1 MRPILTTVSVIF
13 FALTGIAQADVISD
27 RKAGFKGNVAAM
39 KKIQAAIGSGDLA
52 AVREGALEIADW
64 SSRMIDYF
72 PEGSD
77 TGDTKAR
84 AEIWFNFDDFTARA
98 GNAENAALALAS
110 LAEAGHQ
117 DQLMDGLKNL
127 GGTCKA
133 CHSSYKD

>member
-39 KKIQAAIGSGDLA
+39 KKIQAAIGRGDLA

>member
-39 KKIQAAIGSGDLA
+39 KKIQAAIGRGDLA

-84 AEIWFNFDDFTARA
+84 AEIWFNFDDFTSRA

>member
-39 KKIQAAIGSGDLA
+39 KKIQAAIGRGDLA

-98 GNAENAALALAS
+98 GNAENATLALAS

>member
-84 AEIWFNFDDFTARA
+84 AEIWFNFDDFTSRA

>member
-1 MRPILTTVSVIF
+1 MRAILTLVCVTI
-13 FALTGIAQADVISD
+13 FALTGLAQADVISD
-27 RKAGFKGNVAAM
+27 RKAGFRGNVAAI

-52 AVREGALEIADW
+52 AVQEGALQIADW
-64 SSRMIDYF
+64 SSRMTDYF

-84 AEIWFNFDDFTARA
+84 AEIWFDFEDFTARA
-98 GNAENAALALAS
+98 GNAEKAALALAS

-117 DQLMDGLKNL
+117 DQLMDGLKNMSS
-127 GGTCKA
+127 TCKA

>member
-39 KKIQAAIGSGDLA
+39 KKIQAAIGRGDLA

-98 GNAENAALALAS
+98 GNAEKAALALAS

>member
-1 MRPILTTVSVIF
+1 MRPILTFVSIVF
-13 FALTGIAQADVISD
+13 FGLTGLAQADVISE

-52 AVREGALEIADW
+52 AVREGALAIADW
-64 SSRMIDYF
+64 SSRMTDYF

-84 AEIWFNFDDFTARA
+84 AEIWFDFEDFTARA
-98 GNAENAALALAS
+98 GNAEKAALTLAS
-110 LAEAGHQ
+110 FAEAGQQ
-117 DQLMDGLKNL
+117 DQLMDGLKTL
-127 GGTCKA
+127 SGTCKA

>member
-1 MRPILTTVSVIF
+1 MRPILTIVSVIF

-64 SSRMIDYF
+64 SSRMTDYF